1 VRTAYAISRYAA
13 VTTCVILLCVCC
25 DSMVDSNHLPL
36 VEAIGPRV
44 VKINVPVDFSGVV
57 TDEDGYIKL
66 YEWDFDGDSVID

>member
-1 VRTAYAISRYAA
+1 MSRYVL
-13 VTTCVILLCVCC
+13 VTACVTLLCVCC

-36 VEAIGPRV
+36 VEAFGPRV
-44 VKINVPVDFSGVV
+44 VKINVRVEFSGIV